1 MAEENKIPE
10 VELDT
15 DGVQEQ
21 SIEVNQ
27 EVKEPDATEI
37 KKEDVDLGYTDH
49 SEKRTYEKKKEH
61 GDDISYENEREQK
74 LEQSEE
80 DKGELGDLSLIH
92 I

>member
-27 EVKEPDATEI
+27 EVKEPEVTEI
-37 KKEDVDLGYTDH
+37 KKGL
-49 SEKRTYEKKKEH
+49 KENTLVATVNSH
-61 GDDISYENEREQK
+61 THNVPT
-74 LEQSEE
+74 L
-80 DKGELGDLSLIH
+80 LIEH
-92 I
+92 T

>member
-37 KKEDVDLGYTDH
+37 KKEDVDFFLNPKIKNILPDPF
-49 SEKRTYEKKKEH
+49 
-61 GDDISYENEREQK
+61 K
-74 LEQSEE
+74 LK
-80 DKGELGDLSLIH
+80 DMDLSLIH